1 MKRVVAFA
9 VVFAF
14 AFAVTPHAQER
25 QDPSAAASSVPA
37 EKPLPVVS
45 KASINKAAV
54 SAARAMAPAKAQT
67 RKSFF
72 KTPWPYVI
80 AAAVVVIVVVAA
92 KGSSSDGS
100 GIY

>member
-1 MKRVVAFA
+1 MKRVVALA

-14 AFAVTPHAQER
+14 AFAVTPHAQEH
-25 QDPSAAASSVPA
+25 QDSSPAASSVST
-37 EKPLPVVS
+37 EKPLSVFS

-54 SAARAMAPAKAQT
+54 SAARTMVPAKAQT

-80 AAAVVVIVVVAA
+80 AAAIVVIVVVSV
-92 KGSSSDGS
+92 KGNSSDGS